1 MAGNPKTPKSVA
13 IKSAQDKATGRTG
26 GGNAKVSA
34 QTTPG
39 SKGVFV
45 GLNAG
50 KGVVQSSAP
59 KSAMT
64 KMNIGSSSKGKK
76 R

>member
-13 IKSAQDKATGRTG
+13 IKSAQGKAMGRSG

-34 QTTPG
+34 QMKPG
-39 SKGVFV
+39 SKGVMV
-45 GLNAG
+45 GKNAG

-59 KSAMT
+59 KSSAVPKK
-64 KMNIGSSSKGKK
+64 KMGGKC
-76 R
+76 